1 MRAFAANWVKHM
13 NKLIECVPNF
23 SEGRDMTVIKRITD
37 AIESVDGVS
46 LLDVDPGAA
55 TNRTV
60 VTFVGAP
67 QAVLDAAVLAGKV
80 SAALIDM
87 SKHHGEHPRFG
98 AMDVC
103 PLVPIAGVTME
114 ETVAY
119 AHTLAKRLGE
129 EAGLTIYCYEN
140 AARSAARRNLADVR
154 CGEYEGLQERL
165 QNPHWAP
172 DFGPAIFQPR
182 SGATAVGAR
191 DFLVAYN
198 VNLNTTSSRR
208 ANAIAF
214 DVREKGRVRREPD
227 PLIGAIVRDANGEP
241 LWIAGSLPC
250 VKGIGWFIE
259 EFGICQVSMNL
270 TNIAITPA
278 HVAFDEVCEKARARG
293 IRVSGSELVGLIPLN
308 AMLDAGRYF
317 LHKQQRSTGI
327 SDAELIK
334 IAVKSMGLDELYPF
348 RPEEKIIEYVLAA
361 KTKRKLL
368 VDLSLKGFVEETAA
382 ESPAPGGGSV
392 AATLGALGAALGT
405 MVANLS
411 AHKTGWDARWEE
423 FSDWAERGKACH
435 AELLALVDRDTDA
448 FHAIM
453 ATWKMPNQTEQQKA
467 LKNAATQDA
476 VLQAI
481 TVPFRIMEVALQS
494 MAVASAMVDSGIPAS
509 ISDAAVG
516 ALCGRAAVM
525 GAYLNVRV
533 NSGDLADTAA
543 RQDFLERGATL
554 QARAI
559 ELEQDILRRVDA
571 VLG

>member
-1 MRAFAANWVKHM
+1 M

-119 AHTLAKRLGE
+119 AHALAKRLGE
-129 EAGLTIYCYEN
+129 EAGLTVYCYEN
-140 AARSAARRNLADVR
+140 AARSAARCNLANVR
-154 CGEYEGLQERL
+154 RGEYEGLKERL
-165 QNPHWAP
+165 QNPDWAP
-172 DFGPAIFQPR
+172 DFGPVVFQPR
-182 SGATAVGAR
+182 SGATAVSAR

-227 PLIGAIVRDANGEP
+227 PLTGAVVRDANGEP
-241 LWIAGSLPC
+241 LWIAGSLSC

-293 IRVSGSELVGLIPLN
+293 IRVSGSELVGLIPLS

-317 LHKQQRSTGI
+317 LRKQQRSTGI

-348 RPEEKIIEYVLAA
+348 KPEEKIIEYVLAA

-423 FSDWAERGKACH
+423 FSDWAERGKVCH

-453 ATWKMPNQTEQQKA
+453 ATWKMPSQTGEQKA
-467 LKNAATQDA
+467 LKEAATQAA

-481 TVPFRIMEVALQS
+481 VVPFRIMEVALES
-494 MAVASAMVDSGIPAS
+494 MTVASAMVDSGIPAS
-509 ISDAAVG
+509 ISDSAVG
-516 ALCGRAAVM
+516 ALCGRTAVM

-543 RQDFLERGATL
+543 RQDFLVRGAAL

-559 ELEQDILRRVDA
+559 EFEQDILSRVDA